1 MNYRQATKWKAKDEK
16 DFRLLKRSIDA
27 MKLQGEPQRSVQIR
41 KWLKML
47 RRAAKIK
54 LNRGQ
59 R

>member
-41 KWLKML
+41 KWLK
-47 RRAAKIK
+47 IK
-54 LNRGQ
+54 R
-59 R
+59 